1 MGSPQKQFTFAID
14 LPVRSEWTNV
24 DVVRNAILNCFRT
37 VFRDLEGCQ
46 RIAMVA
52 GELMENAIKYGYWTV
67 SEDRPLRLRLSGVGD
82 KIQVSVESPV
92 DPGSPRVQDL
102 FATLEWLGGFPNA
115 ADAFQARM
123 LAIAAAPAGSAGS
136 KLGLARIAYEGNCQ
150 LAAEI
155 DGDVLRVKS
164 EMKIPT

>member
-37 VFRDLEGCQ
+37 VFRDVDGCQ

-52 GELMENAIKYGYWTV
+52 GELMENAIKYGHWVMT
-67 SEDRPLRLRLSGVGD
+67 EDRPLRLRLGGTGERVE
-82 KIQVSVESPV
+82 VSVESPV
-92 DPGSPRVQDL
+92 DPGSPRVKDL
-102 FATLEWLGGFPNA
+102 FATLDWLGGFPSA
-115 ADAFQARM
+115 ADAFRARM
-123 LAIAAAPAGSAGS
+123 LDIASAPAGSAGS

-155 DGDVLRVKS
+155 EGDVLRVKS
-164 EMKIPT
+164 QMQIPL

>member
-1 MGSPQKQFTFAID
+1 MGGAQKEFNFAID
-14 LPVRSEWTNV
+14 LPVRSEWTNI

-52 GELMENAIKYGYWTV
+52 GELMENAVKYGHWTV
-67 SEDRPLRLRLSGVGD
+67 SEDRPLRLRLGGSGERVE
-82 KIQVSVESPV
+82 VSVESPI
-92 DPGSPRVQDL
+92 DPGSPRVRDL
-102 FATLEWLGGFPNA
+102 FNTLEWLGRFPSA
-115 ADAFQARM
+115 ADAFRERM
-123 LAIAAAPAGSAGS
+123 LAIAAAPAGSTGS

-155 DGDVLRVKS
+155 EGDVLRVKS
-164 EMKIPT
+164 EMRVPL

>member
-1 MGSPQKQFTFAID
+1 MGSPSKFTFAID

-37 VFRDLEGCQ
+37 VFRDVEGCQ

-52 GELMENAIKYGYWTV
+52 GELMENAIKYGHWALT
-67 SEDRPLRLRLSGVGD
+67 EDRPLRLRLWGTGE
-82 KIQVSVESPV
+82 KILVSVESPV
-92 DPGSPRVQDL
+92 DPGSPRVKDL
-102 FATLEWLGGFPNA
+102 FATLEWLGGFASP

-123 LAIAAAPAGSAGS
+123 LAIASAPAGSAGS
-136 KLGLARIAYEGNCQ
+136 KLGLARIAYEGNCR

-155 DGDVLRVKS
+155 EGDILRVNS
-164 EMKIPT
+164 EMQIAM